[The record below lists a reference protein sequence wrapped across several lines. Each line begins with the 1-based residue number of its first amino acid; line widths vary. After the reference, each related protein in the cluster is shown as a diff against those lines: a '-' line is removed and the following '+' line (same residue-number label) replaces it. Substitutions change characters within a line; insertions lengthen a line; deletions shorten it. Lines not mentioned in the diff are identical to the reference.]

1 MTNQGQF
8 WLLIHFKYNTHP
20 VRVNILA
27 NKHKHTHKIC
37 LINSR
42 RSLVGPILV
51 LFPSFTLYLS
61 HNPYE
66 SCRSLPLIL
75 YKYASTWQ
83 RSAWWALLAAS
94 CARTM
99 GQHSYPALFILKHIR
114 WCMLRTRSG
123 ARLLMECSLPTANAN
138 QPCCQTGTIPT
149 ATNTQAS
156 FIFLSI
162 SCVSLPHLRLYQ
174 FSLSMCQRR

>member
-1 MTNQGQF
+1 MFT
-8 WLLIHFKYNTHP
+8 LKTTHALFHP
-20 VRVNILA
+20 IYFLT
-27 NKHKHTHKIC
+27 KTHSTHTHTDTHKIC

-42 RSLVGPILV
+42 RSHGGPILV
-51 LFPSFTLYLS
+51 FFPSLTLYPS
-61 HNPYE
+61 HSPFE
-66 SCRSLPLIL
+66 SCRSLLLIL
-75 YKYASTWQ
+75 YKYASAWQ
-83 RSAWWALLAAS
+83 RSAWWALLDAS

-114 WCMLRTRSG
+114 RSTLRTRSG
-123 ARLLMECSLPTANAN
+123 ARLLMECSLPMASAN

-156 FIFLSI
+156 FIFLWI
-162 SCVSLPHLRLYQ
+162 SCAPLLHLHLYQ